1 MAECC
6 LRGFR
11 WGGQPKGK
19 TGKIAGLDS
28 YLTGTNGDAAVLIIA
43 DLYGWTF
50 PNIRLLADHYA
61 EEAGVTAFVPDL
73 WVNQTSMDDT
83 LD

>member
-1 MAECC
+1 MADCC

-11 WGGQPKGK
+11 WNGQPSGK
-19 TGKIAGLDS
+19 ESRIADNDTYITGNNS
-28 YLTGTNGDAAVLIIA
+28 HAAVVLIA

-61 EEAGVTAFVPDL
+61 EEAGVTVHVPDL
-73 WVNQTSMDDT
+73 
-83 LD
+83 